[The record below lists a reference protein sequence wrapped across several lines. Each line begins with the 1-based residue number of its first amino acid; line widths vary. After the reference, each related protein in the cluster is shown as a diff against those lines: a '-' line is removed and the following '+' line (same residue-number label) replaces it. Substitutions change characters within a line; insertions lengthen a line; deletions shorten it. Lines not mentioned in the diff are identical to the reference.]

1 MFTAQDRAR
10 RSFAA
15 RVTCIVCAGVLA
27 RDALGQEAE
36 TSTRAETSTGSV
48 GSLDLVDPEIAA
60 ALAADQQPA
69 PAKEAS
75 GGVSLQ
81 SLLPDIALIGDFA
94 LAWFSEDEN
103 LQGGAHD
110 PTANGF
116 NLQQLELSL
125 SSKVDPYFRFDANL
139 VFSLYGVELEEAYA
153 TTLDLPAG
161 LQLRAGQF
169 LTRFGRINSTHP
181 HSWNFADSPIAN
193 TRVFGGEG
201 NRGLGVELSWL
212 TPLPWYVE
220 LVGSTTTIEGGP
232 KVQDPLDLQWMGA
245 VKQFFPLSEDLSLSF
260 GLSAATTPNITG
272 RNNRTDLYGADLYL
286 KYRPI
291 TEESTLVVSLQ
302 TEVFY
307 RRRQIPEDLIAD
319 TGAYAELF
327 VRFAQRWGAAGRFEL
342 GTPDEDELPENRYR
356 GAASLTFWPTEFSR
370 IRAQGSIDVPR
381 WLDEPIYAAFLAAEF
396 SIGAHGAHA
405 F

>member
-1 MFTAQDRAR
+1 VSTVQTRAR
-10 RSFAA
+10 RTFAA
-15 RVTCIVCAGVLA
+15 CVTIIAGAGAPDVYGETIA
-27 RDALGQEAE
+27 V
-36 TSTRAETSTGSV
+36 TSTVTSTGAE
-48 GSLDLVDPEIAA
+48 DAEIAQ
-60 ALAADQQPA
+60 ALAADQETKPEERA
-69 PAKEAS
+69 PW
-75 GGVSLQ
+75 SLQ

-110 PTANGF
+110 PVENGF

-125 SSKVDPYFRFDANL
+125 AGKVDAYFRFDANI
-139 VFSLYGVELEEAYA
+139 VFSLYGVEVEEAYA
-153 TTLDLPAG
+153 TTLDLPGG

-169 LTRFGRINSTHP
+169 LTRFGRLNATHP
-181 HSWNFADSPIAN
+181 HSWNFADSPFAN

-220 LVGSTTTIEGGP
+220 LVGSTNTIEGGP
-232 KVQDPLDLQWMGA
+232 KVQDPFDLQWLA
-245 VKQFFPLSEDLSLSF
+245 ALKQFFPLSEDLSLSV
-260 GLSAATTPNITG
+260 GVSAATSPNTTG
-272 RNNRTDLYGADLYL
+272 RANRTDLYGADLYL

-291 TEESTLVVSLQ
+291 TEESTLIISLQ
-302 TEVFY
+302 SEVFY
-307 RRRQIPEDLIAD
+307 RRRQIPEDLLSD
-319 TGAYAELF
+319 VNAYAELF
-327 VRFAQRWGAAGRFEL
+327 VRFAQRFGVAGRFEL
-342 GTPDEDELPENRYR
+342 GTTDPEYVENRYR

-370 IRAQGSIDVPR
+370 LRAQGSIDVPR

-396 SIGAHGAHA
+396 SIGAHGAHT